1 MKTTLTSK
9 NLEILYNMACQMA
22 PFNNLPMPK
31 SNKVRF
37 KVIKDPTIYG
47 CFDEHEMEIQISSGS
62 CGYFTTIF
70 QTLLHEMVHL
80 ALYVRG
86 DEVYTDEWDS
96 FKNFGVWGA
105 GGLYLIYKLDFV
117 HFVCYNAVMN

>member
-9 NLEILYNMACQMA
+9 NLEILYNMACQMP

-62 CGYFTTIF
+62 CGYFIKCIRACVN
-70 QTLLHEMVHL
+70 LIIYWGH
-80 ALYVRG
+80 RG
-86 DEVYTDEWDS
+86 IV
-96 FKNFGVWGA
+96 GQ
-105 GGLYLIYKLDFV
+105 
-117 HFVCYNAVMN
+117 

>member
-22 PFNNLPMPK
+22 PFNTLPMPK
-31 SNKVRF
+31 SSKVRF

-70 QTLLHEMVHL
+70 QTLLHEM
-80 ALYVRG
+80 
-86 DEVYTDEWDS
+86 ECTCEWGS
-96 FKNFGVWGA
+96 PKKFLWGRVWVGFIP
-105 GGLYLIYKLDFV
+105 YNKLDIV
-117 HFVCYNAVMN
+117 NSLWYNAVMN